1 MTTLLLIVLT
11 LCVLCCLK
19 VIFLEVICN
28 DPKII
33 EANIERKTL
42 SPDYAG
48 MDKATVSY
56 IYIYIYIHCY
66 FLKYIEI

>member
-1 MTTLLLIVLT
+1 MTTLLLLVLT

-48 MDKATVSY
+48 MDKATVN
-56 IYIYIYIHCY
+56 YIYIHVVV